1 MGKILDLIKNF
12 IEPRKQQTF
21 EELAV
26 ASGIS
31 EGDLKQLKN
40 TMEGIDWK
48 SFAREDEEKTANK
61 RTKITKQALNK
72 ENISRNINKESLTR
86 NNDEMEREK

>member
-48 SFAREDEEKTANK
+48 SFAREDEEKIKNK
-61 RTKITKQALNK
+61 KTKITKQALNK
-72 ENISRNINKESLTR
+72 ENISMNINKESLTR

>member
-40 TMEGIDWK
+40 TMEGNDWK

-61 RTKITKQALNK
+61 KTKITKQALNK
-72 ENISRNINKESLTR
+72 ENISMNINKESLTR

>member
-61 RTKITKQALNK
+61 KTKITKQALNK
-72 ENISRNINKESLTR
+72 ENISMNINKESSTR
-86 NNDEMEREK
+86 NNDEIERET